1 MVVTT
6 PATER
11 VAQAIRAVLPAGTP
25 VDLDVLDDN
34 LARVDIG
41 AGRFT
46 AGWIG
51 EGWLRD
57 ALDALA
63 SDGRRPEVL
72 VARRMSPGARSAAAD
87 ARVGWVDESGAAEI
101 ALPGLLIS
109 RTGRKDPKIVRP
121 PRWTPSVIG
130 TAEALILGTRP
141 TVAEVERSTGLSTG
155 SATNALATLTTLGLL
170 QSDAARGRGSARE
183 VTDRSR
189 LLSSYADAAIAR
201 TPALSLRVGTAGR
214 DLIDEL
220 AKLGQGW
227 DAEGVAW
234 AATGAAAASVLGP
247 YLSEVAGLDVLVDA
261 PTPATLDSLAE
272 RSGLRPIEGGRIL
285 LRPFPTPVTRRL
297 CGTESG
303 LRVAPWPRVYA
314 DLRITGVRG
323 EEAAEHLRGV
333 VERG

>member
-6 PATER
+6 PTAKR
-11 VAQAIRAVLPAGTP
+11 VEQAIRAVLPAGAP
-25 VDLDVLDDN
+25 VDLDVLGDD
-34 LARVDIG
+34 LIRVDVG

-46 AGWIG
+46 AEWIG

-57 ALDALA
+57 ALAALA
-63 SDGRRPEVL
+63 NAGTKPEVL

-109 RTGRKDPKIVRP
+109 RTGRKDPKICRP

-141 TVAEVERSTGLSTG
+141 TVAEVERRTGLSAG
-155 SATNALATLTTLGLL
+155 SATNALAVLTTLGLL
-170 QSDAARGRGSARE
+170 QSDAARGRDSARE

-189 LLSSYADAAIAR
+189 LLDAYAEAAITR
-201 TPALSLRVGTAGR
+201 TPPLSLRVGTSGR

-220 AKLGQGW
+220 ASLGKGW

-234 AATGAAAASVLGP
+234 AATGAVAASLLGP
-247 YLSEVAGLDVLVDA
+247 YLSEVAALDVLVDS

-272 RSGLRPIEGGRIL
+272 RSGLRPIEGGRVL

-323 EEAAEHLRGV
+323 EEAAEHLREV